1 MKTIFA
7 VILAL
12 LVINQPSR
20 ASTIDVS
27 YGPPVN
33 FDVNYSVS
41 GSSGNWLINFSV
53 TNNTSANTGIYF
65 FDVLLPS
72 TDIVGSPPNWAY
84 APFDN
89 PWVMPDGL
97 SYNNPWCVN
106 GCGNINFNLFILNGQ
121 TLTGFEAIDTSL
133 TAPSSLQFLAFTEG
147 PGFCCGEYEGTAFAP
162 VPQTPRPAALP
173 LFATGVG
180 AMGLIGWRRKR

>member
-1 MKTIFA
+1 MKSIFA
-7 VILAL
+7 VIAAL

-20 ASTIDVS
+20 ANTIDVS

-41 GSSGNWLINFSV
+41 GSSGDWLINFSV

-89 PWVMPDGL
+89 PWVMADVRFGSKADIATDGL
-97 SYNNPWCVN
+97 NVS
-106 GCGNINFNLFILNGQ
+106 
-121 TLTGFEAIDTSL
+121 
-133 TAPSSLQFLAFTEG
+133 FTPESG
-147 PGFCCGEYEGTAFAP
+147 H
-162 VPQTPRPAALP
+162 
-173 LFATGVG
+173 
-180 AMGLIGWRRKR
+180 